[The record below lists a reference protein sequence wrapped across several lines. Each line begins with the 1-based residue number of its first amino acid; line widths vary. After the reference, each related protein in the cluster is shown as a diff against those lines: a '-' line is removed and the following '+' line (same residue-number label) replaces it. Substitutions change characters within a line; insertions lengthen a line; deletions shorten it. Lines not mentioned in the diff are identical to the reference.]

1 MAVRIDMEMPKSCWG
16 CYLAKE
22 SFTYNADTDRLE
34 PIFRCVISLKK
45 LYKTKRR
52 KDCPLKEIK

>member
-22 SFTYNADTDRLE
+22 SFIYNADIDSLE
-34 PIFRCVISLKK
+34 PIFRCGLSLKK
-45 LYKTKRR
+45 IYKTKRR